1 MKKFY
6 FIIFIIIINCSGNKV
21 SNYHGTKGLEKK
33 YEILKL
39 NKTNKND
46 LLKIIGPPSTISD
59 FDENKWIYVERLKSN
74 QSLLKLG
81 AQKIVKNNIL
91 IVELNNVGI
100 LQDKT
105 FLNLD
110 NMNDIKYIKSTTG
123 KNFQNKNFM
132 YSLLGSLRE
141 KINAPLRNMKKN

>member
-1 MKKFY
+1 M
-6 FIIFIIIINCSGNKV
+6 
-21 SNYHGTKGLEKK
+21 SNYHGAKGLEKK

>member
-1 MKKFY
+1 
-6 FIIFIIIINCSGNKV
+6 V
-21 SNYHGTKGLEKK
+21 SNYHGAKGLEKK

-100 LQDKT
+100 LQNKT

>member
-1 MKKFY
+1 M
-6 FIIFIIIINCSGNKV
+6 
-21 SNYHGTKGLEKK
+21 
-33 YEILKL
+33 
-39 NKTNKND
+39 
-46 LLKIIGPPSTISD
+46 
-59 FDENKWIYVERLKSN
+59 KSN

-141 KINAPLRNMKKN
+141 KINAPLRNMKKINLQ

>member
-21 SNYHGTKGLEKK
+21 SNYHGAKGLEKK

-100 LQDKT
+100 LQNKT

>member
-1 MKKFY
+1 M
-6 FIIFIIIINCSGNKV
+6 

-110 NMNDIKYIKSTTG
+110 NMNDIKYLKAITSKEFKNNDNLLSGVVSTI
-123 KNFQNKNFM
+123 
-132 YSLLGSLRE
+132 RE
-141 KINAPLRNMKKN
+141 KINAPLKNR

>member
-21 SNYHGTKGLEKK
+21 SNYHGAKGLEKK

>member
-1 MKKFY
+1 M
-6 FIIFIIIINCSGNKV
+6 

-110 NMNDIKYIKSTTG
+110 NMNDIKYIKSTTR

>member
-1 MKKFY
+1 M
-6 FIIFIIIINCSGNKV
+6 
-21 SNYHGTKGLEKK
+21 SNYHGAKGLEKK

-110 NMNDIKYIKSTTG
+110 NMNDIKYIKSTTR

>member
-1 MKKFY
+1 M
-6 FIIFIIIINCSGNKV
+6 
-21 SNYHGTKGLEKK
+21 SNYHGAKGLEKK

-100 LQDKT
+100 LQNKT

>member
-21 SNYHGTKGLEKK
+21 SNYHGAKGLEKK

-110 NMNDIKYIKSTTG
+110 NMNDIKYIKSTTR